1 MDHFRVEKLTIS
13 FGGLTAVNN
22 VSFQVEKNSIFSIIG
37 PNGSGKTTIFNL
49 ISGIYK
55 PNEGKVILDGENL
68 VGKTPDR
75 IARKGI
81 ARTFQNIELFG
92 NATVMDNLMLGRHIH
107 MKTGVFGGAFMWGKR
122 SRAAREEIKH
132 REMVEGIVDFLEL
145 QSVRDQFVG
154 NLPYGKRKLVELG
167 RALAL
172 EPKVLCLD
180 EPSAGMN
187 TEEKEDLSIW
197 IKDIREDYKVTILL
211 IEHDMNMVM
220 GISDRIFA
228 MNQGEK
234 ITEGI
239 PQEVQNHPEVIKAY
253 LGEEDLMLKVNNIE
267 TWYDLI
273 RALHGISFEVQEG
286 HIVALLGS
294 NGAGK
299 TTTLKTIMRLLY
311 DQKEEQPEKG
321 TIEFLGDRIDRMDT
335 DRDRQNGHQLCAGRP
350 GGLSGT
356 LRHGKYPDGR
366 LIRRDKK
373 DIQEDMDGCL
383 APFSHFEGTEKPGGR
398 DT

>member
-1 MDHFRVEKLTIS
+1 MDHFRVDKLTIS

-22 VSFQVEKNSIFSIIG
+22 VSFEVEKNSIFSIIG

-55 PNEGKVILDGENL
+55 PNEGRIVLNGENL
-68 VGKTPDR
+68 VGLTPDR
-75 IARKGI
+75 IARKGV

-92 NATVMDNLMLGRHIH
+92 KATVMDNLMLGRHIH
-107 MKTGVFGGAFMWGKR
+107 MKTGVFGGAFMWGR
-122 SRAAREEIKH
+122 GSRAAREEIRH
-132 REMVEGIVDFLEL
+132 RELVEGIVDFLDL

-197 IKDIREDYKVTILL
+197 VKDIREDYDVTILL

-220 GISDRIFA
+220 GISDRILA
-228 MNQGEK
+228 INHGVK

-239 PQEVQNHPEVIKAY
+239 PGEVQRHPEVVKAY
-253 LGEEDLMLKVNNIE
+253 LGE
-267 TWYDLI
+267 
-273 RALHGISFEVQEG
+273 GI
-286 HIVALLGS
+286 
-294 NGAGK
+294 
-299 TTTLKTIMRLLY
+299 
-311 DQKEEQPEKG
+311 
-321 TIEFLGDRIDRMDT
+321 
-335 DRDRQNGHQLCAGRP
+335 
-350 GGLSGT
+350 
-356 LRHGKYPDGR
+356 
-366 LIRRDKK
+366 
-373 DIQEDMDGCL
+373 
-383 APFSHFEGTEKPGGR
+383 
-398 DT
+398 